1 MMFLPVIGPAGML
14 AAGAADPAGQVSG
27 FELRQGE
34 LLPGTGRHARGGSG
48 QQVQQ
53 TARRAEHQS
62 PYVSVVSTTKTSPVR
77 KNVNIGPAD
86 ARSRISTTAKPASER
101 SNILMRYIA
110 IVGFPYS
117 WLQNSGR
124 RQ

>member
-1 MMFLPVIGPAGML
+1 MFLPVIRPAGML

-27 FELRQGE
+27 FELRQTKQ
-34 LLPGTGRHARGGSG
+34 LPGPGRHARGVSG
-48 QQVQQ
+48 QQVQH

-77 KNVNIGPAD
+77 NVNVGPAD
-86 ARSRISTTAKPASER
+86 TRSRISTTANPASER
-101 SNILMRYIA
+101 SNILVRYIA

-117 WLQNSGR
+117 WLQNPGR
-124 RQ
+124 R